1 MGRLWKLL
9 LFVIVLAILGFIG
22 FAYLGDLSPS
32 QSLVSEP
39 VELDAD

>member
-1 MGRLWKLL
+1 MGRLWKLIFFL
-9 LFVIVLAILGFIG
+9 IVLAILGFIG
-22 FAYLGDLSPS
+22 FAYLGDLSPN